1 MNEDENLE
9 SEELEVIREV
19 KLKTLHMFDNQDCN
33 DRDYLLWKKI
43 AEYMDGEIATVIE
56 SASGD
61 GKFVF
66 LGLEDEKKNK
76 ELFYMMEQD
85 SMMGAFIDD
94 REEFDR
100 TWDDGHYEPDNCFYL
115 EPENVMFD
123 CEKKQIL
130 KNDLISKSALLEK
143 LKKMQ
148 FDSTKETLVWAEI
161 YQLIEEVPV
170 TYNPDKVEEQ
180 VGEEFERIAGELLDK
195 TGSELQLCDFNIKPF
210 TQRLTGIIKEGG
222 VNGKP

>member
-1 MNEDENLE
+1 M
-9 SEELEVIREV
+9 IRKA
-19 KLKTLHMFDNQDCN
+19 KLKTLHMFDNKEHN

-43 AEYMDGEIATVIE
+43 AEYIDGEIATVIE
-56 SASGD
+56 SAVGD

-130 KNDLISKSALLEK
+130 KNDLISKSVLLEK

-148 FDSTKETLVWAEI
+148 FDSTKETLVWGEI
-161 YQLIEEVPV
+161 YQLIEETPI
-170 TYNPDKVEEQ
+170 TYNANEVELDLEEMFKHHKATEKV
-180 VGEEFERIAGELLDK
+180 K
-195 TGSELQLCDFNIKPF
+195 
-210 TQRLTGIIKEGG
+210 RLVLEIVRGG
-222 VNGKP
+222 GTWVND